1 LQKIR
6 GRRYGVEVRYSV
18 EIQARCNNNN
28 KKNDE
33 KALGLLELHAWR
45 AVERAQ

>member
-18 EIQARCNNNN
+18 EIQARCNNN